1 MNYLR
6 WLDTLKFENSHL
18 RIVFQGYYHQLK
30 ELEQRILRL
39 EAEIRTEANEG
50 VHTSKIQALQA
61 LR

>member
-1 MNYLR
+1 M
-6 WLDTLKFENSHL
+6 KFENSHL